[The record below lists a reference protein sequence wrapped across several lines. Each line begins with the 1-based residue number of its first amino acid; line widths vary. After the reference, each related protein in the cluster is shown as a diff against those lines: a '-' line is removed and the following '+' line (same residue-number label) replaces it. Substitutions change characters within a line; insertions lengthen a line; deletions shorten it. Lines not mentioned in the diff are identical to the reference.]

1 MQLHSVKDMLGARL
15 LALAGE
21 ENASWEAYFEHSKIN
36 LSNKILRKTVV
47 SSSDLAVSAALA
59 GQGVMLAS
67 DVMIGQYLKSGQLVV
82 PIDIPHPVRWKSH
95 FVYLKNSPKQ
105 QRIAHFCEWLTEK
118 MANHE
123 ALQT

>member
-1 MQLHSVKDMLGARL
+1 
-15 LALAGE
+15 
-21 ENASWEAYFEHSKIN
+21 
-36 LSNKILRKTVV
+36 
-47 SSSDLAVSAALA
+47 
-59 GQGVMLAS
+59 
-67 DVMIGQYLKSGQLVV
+67 
-82 PIDIPHPVRWKSH
+82 VRWKSH